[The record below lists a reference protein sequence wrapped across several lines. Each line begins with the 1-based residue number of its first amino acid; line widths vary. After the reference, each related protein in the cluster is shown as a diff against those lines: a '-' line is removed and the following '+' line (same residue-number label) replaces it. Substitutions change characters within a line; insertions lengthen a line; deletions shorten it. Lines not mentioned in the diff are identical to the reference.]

1 MPTTGQPPRR
11 SGQLRA
17 RWTILALTCAVL
29 LTGSSCV
36 LLDFPQ
42 TAGNRTLRTIVTFY
56 AAYDN
61 DPPGTTTI
69 AFPNPRHAHAGG
81 TGTADDP
88 VTLASAPAHE
98 AEWQR
103 VAQELQQLLKERR
116 LRVPPGAKGLAAR
129 LRIETGELAK
139 SITERFRSQRGP
151 ALGQAPD
158 HPREMRAESTRSS
171 LEPGQLS
178 PTLGVTIAGGG
189 SNASIRVVLLDERPL

>member
-88 VTLASAPAHE
+88 VTLASAPAVVAVGTTIYYPPLRKYFVMEDLCETCVARWDSTRTPHIDLWVGAGTDARVLACEE
-98 AEWQR
+98 ALTPDGP
-103 VAQELQQLLKERR
+103 VAVE
-116 LRVPPGAKGLAAR
+116 VDPPRDRPVDTTPLYGDGR
-129 LRIETGELAK
+129 
-139 SITERFRSQRGP
+139 SITR
-151 ALGQAPD
+151 
-158 HPREMRAESTRSS
+158 
-171 LEPGQLS
+171 
-178 PTLGVTIAGGG
+178 
-189 SNASIRVVLLDERPL
+189 